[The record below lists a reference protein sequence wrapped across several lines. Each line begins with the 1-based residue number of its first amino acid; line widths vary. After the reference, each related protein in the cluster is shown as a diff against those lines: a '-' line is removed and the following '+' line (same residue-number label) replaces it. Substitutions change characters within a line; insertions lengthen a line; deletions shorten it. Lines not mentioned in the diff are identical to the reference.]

1 MLLKY
6 RHYVWL
12 FYIVSTKK
20 MSKTQKNLSFG
31 QRLRATREG
40 RTLSAGQL
48 AKKIGLSNPSQISRY
63 ETDKSLP
70 NVRVLN
76 KLAQTLTVDLHW
88 LITGAPSPTVQ
99 ELTDRV
105 KPYLYAHL
113 SDITIRLQQLERERR
128 ELCTRNVQGEPRPGG
143 IKDLE
148 KLIADCHAYC
158 RVAYQDLDRLVGM
171 QSQNVKEIEISY
183 DLLRKRLTTLSI
195 E

>member
-1 MLLKY
+1 
-6 RHYVWL
+6 
-12 FYIVSTKK
+12 
-20 MSKTQKNLSFG
+20 MSKTQKKLSFG

-76 KLAQTLTVDLHW
+76 HLAQALAVDLHW
-88 LITGAPSPTVQ
+88 LITGASSPTVQ
-99 ELTDRV
+99 ELTDCV

-113 SDITIRLQQLERERR
+113 SDITLRLEQLERERR
-128 ELCTRNVQGEPRPGG
+128 ELCTRNVQGEPRSGG
-143 IKDLE
+143 IYDVE
-148 KLIADCHAYC
+148 KLIADCHAYY
-158 RVAYQDLDRLVGM
+158 RAAYEHLDRLIGM
-171 QSQNVKEIEISY
+171 QPQNGKEIEISY
-183 DLLRKRLTTLSI
+183 DLLRKRLATLSI